1 MVDNK
6 AFSDALE
13 KLRSLDRVKLTDAE
27 ASTGITYNVL
37 RNMKHNRQAVTDE
50 VVNKIQATYPQF
62 EKYLEQAGRE
72 DSGQTSAP
80 DEQAEQFKQII
91 ESLKQIVAEQAGEKA
106 TLEERNAALEREYKI
121 MRDKYIALLEDL
133 RK

>member
-1 MVDNK
+1 MK
-6 AFSDALE
+6 RGRQHIPRE
-13 KLRSLDRVKLTDAE
+13 KIDLAIS
-27 ASTGITYNVL
+27 I
-37 RNMKHNRQAVTDE
+37 
-50 VVNKIQATYPQF
+50 YPQF

-72 DSGQTSAP
+72 DNGQASAP

-91 ESLKQIVAEQAGEKA
+91 ESLKQIVEEYAGEKA
-106 TLEERNAALEREYKI
+106 TLEERNAALEQEYKA

>member
-1 MVDNK
+1 MVYNK
-6 AFSDALE
+6 AFSGALE
-13 KLRSLDRVKLTDAE
+13 KLRSLDKVKPTDVE

-37 RNMKHNRQAVTDE
+37 RNMKHNRQAVTDD

-72 DSGQTSAP
+72 DNGQASAP

-91 ESLKQIVAEQAGEKA
+91 ESLKQIVEEYAGEKA
-106 TLEERNAALEREYKI
+106 TLEERNAALEQEYKA